1 MSFFNRLILDSG
13 LMVRVQFERNWA
25 DGSIGVSYFA
35 DRIPTPAEVRES
47 QDVMAAIM
55 ARHGSVVMYRPGVD
69 ETK

>member
-13 LMVRVQFERNWA
+13 LMVRVQCEHYA
-25 DGSIGVSYFA
+25 DGSIGVRYFA
-35 DRIPTPAEVRES
+35 YRNPTPAEVRES
-47 QDVMAAIM
+47 EDVMAAIM